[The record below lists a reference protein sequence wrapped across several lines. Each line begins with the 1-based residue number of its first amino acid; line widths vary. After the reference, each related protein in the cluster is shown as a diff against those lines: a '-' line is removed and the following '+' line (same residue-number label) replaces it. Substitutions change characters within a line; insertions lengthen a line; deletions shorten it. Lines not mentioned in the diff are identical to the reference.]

1 MSSTSFIA
9 ALGALRAHQS
19 WIDVIG
25 NNLANT
31 NTPGYKGSRALFAD
45 LFSITERPGTPPTGG
60 LGGTNPLQQGL
71 GVQLASVDRLLE
83 QGAANTTGRTFDLML
98 QGRGYFALTDGVQT
112 LYSRVGA
119 FGLDANGN
127 MVDQRSGFRVLDQA
141 GQPFAIDT
149 RDVFPPS
156 ATTRIGF
163 SGNLPRTVTGPLA
176 EELTSSS
183 AFHEGSSAV
192 MTGTVTGPYLIP
204 ANETWRMELVLN
216 GGAPQEV
223 AIASTGAPLT
233 AQDVVDEIN
242 DQTED
247 VIASVG
253 TNGEVVLTSERS
265 GTASTVKVTPGA
277 AGKDLKSLLGL
288 ADFIQ
293 GTETVATAA
302 TDLND
307 LTVNLSDYAAGDV
320 VQVAGTDVDG
330 SPVVASFVYGT
341 DGTTV
346 GDLVSFLESR
356 FTQSTVAFDTP
367 TGEITVTSDVTGEAA
382 LSLALTDGTG
392 QAGRSNWSS
401 SFFAVTTNGTGP
413 DKVTTSVEVFDSAGT
428 AHVLT
433 HVYER
438 QEDGSW
444 NLTVSVPDDEGT
456 MIVDQV
462 TGITFNDDGSIET
475 PSSAEIEVQFGT
487 LAAQTIALDLGTS
500 GQFDGLTQFG
510 NPASVVSDEQDGYG
524 AGELASLE
532 VDPDGTIQGYYT
544 NGETRQVGSFGIAT
558 FANEAGLEE
567 AGDSYFRT
575 SANSGAR
582 TLGAGQVGGAGEVL
596 GGALEASNVDTAEEF
611 VHLIQAQRG
620 FQANARVITVQDE
633 LLAEIVNVV

>member
-1 MSSTSFIA
+1 MSTSFIA

-25 NNLANT
+25 NNLANSS
-31 NTPGYKGSRALFAD
+31 TPGYKGSRALFAD
-45 LFSITERPGTPPTGG
+45 LFSVTMRPGTPPTGA

-71 GVQLASVDRLLE
+71 GVQLAAVDRRLN
-83 QGAANTTGRTFDLML
+83 QGAANTTGRTFDLMM
-98 QGRGYFALTDGVQT
+98 QGRGLFALTDGTQT

-119 FGLDANGN
+119 FGLDATGN
-127 MVDQRSGFRVLDQA
+127 MVDLRSGFRVLDQT
-141 GQPFAIDT
+141 GQPFTIDS

-156 ATTRIGF
+156 ATTQVGF
-163 SGNLPRTVTGPLA
+163 AGNLPRTVTGPLA

-183 AFHEGSSAV
+183 AFHEGQAAV
-192 MTGTVTGPYLIP
+192 MNGTATAPFTIP
-204 ANETWRMELVLN
+204 AGETWRMELVLN
-216 GGAPQEV
+216 GGAPQQV
-223 AIASTGAPLT
+223 AIAGSGAPLT
-233 AQDVVDEIN
+233 AQDIVDEIN

-247 VIASVG
+247 VVASIG
-253 TNGEVVLTSERS
+253 TGGEIVLTSERS

-277 AGKDLKSLLGL
+277 GGRDLKSLLGL

-293 GTETVATAA
+293 GTETVATTA

-307 LTVNLSDYAAGDV
+307 LTVNLSDYAAGDI
-320 VQVAGTDVDG
+320 VQVAGTDADG
-330 SPVVASFVYGT
+330 APVVASFVYGT

-346 GDLVSFLESR
+346 GDLVSFLEAR
-356 FTQSTVAFDTP
+356 FGQSTVAFDTA
-367 TGEITVTSDVTGEAA
+367 TGEITVTSDTTGEAE
-382 LSLALTDGTG
+382 LSLALSDGTG
-392 QAGRSNWSS
+392 QTGKSSWAS

-433 HVYER
+433 HAYER

-444 NLTVSVPDDEGT
+444 NLTVSLPAEEGT
-456 MIVDQV
+456 VLAGTV
-462 TGITFNDDGSIET
+462 TGITFNDDGSIESPT
-475 PSSAEIEVQFGT
+475 SAEIEVQFGT
-487 LAAQTIALDLGTS
+487 LGAQTIALDLGTS

-510 NPASVVSDEQDGYG
+510 NPASVVSDEQEGWG
-524 AGELASLE
+524 AGDLASLE
-532 VDPDGTIQGYYT
+532 VEPDGTIQGYYT
-544 NGETRQVGSFGIAT
+544 NGQTQVVGSFGVAT
-558 FANEAGLEE
+558 FANEGGLEE
-567 AGDSYFRT
+567 VGDSYFRS

-582 TLGAGQVGGAGEVL
+582 IFGAGQSGGAGDVI

-633 LLAEIVNVV
+633 LLSEIVNVV